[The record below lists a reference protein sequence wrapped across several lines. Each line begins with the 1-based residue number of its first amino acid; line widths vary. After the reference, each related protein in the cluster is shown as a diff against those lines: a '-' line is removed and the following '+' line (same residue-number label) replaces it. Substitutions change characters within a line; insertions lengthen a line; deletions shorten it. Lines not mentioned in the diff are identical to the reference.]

1 MRNRIE
7 GLEKELKSQDIELK
21 TANKMIKDKSNDV
34 SVSLTKF
41 VFWTIYF
48 KLFSYCF
55 QMKQIGTLN
64 NQILTHL
71 NELTTIQKEMD
82 KVLQLRPV

>member
-41 VFWTIYF
+41 VFG
-48 KLFSYCF
+48 LFLNFFFYCF